1 MKTTYQ
7 LHGMTCASCG
17 ALVTK
22 TLKGVDGVSDA
33 SVNFATETASVAH
46 EAPVSL
52 EILNTALAPLGKYSL
67 SERSPHTETAHSMGM
82 SEDEHRAHTGIGQT
96 KAVKIA
102 AAEALRSQI
111 RIGIPLA
118 IIAALI
124 MVLDLFVAMPL
135 LLEEFVHH
143 LLPIMATYV
152 LFVIGVPYLKGLV
165 RFLKTGRADMD
176 TLVGLGTLTAFLAHF
191 SISVMHLLPRMLP
204 AALEGVTY
212 YEATIIIVVFIT
224 LGKYLEARSK
234 IVASDAIEKLLELS
248 AKTALVIR
256 DGVAVEIAISE
267 VVVGDIIRVL
277 PGTKVPLDGVIVEGD
292 SYLDEALVTGEPD
305 PAHKSAGDTVI
316 GGTLNTTGSFTFRAT
331 AVGSDTMLARI
342 VQMVED
348 AQGSKA
354 PIEALVDR
362 ISAVFTPTVL
372 AVAVLALILWS
383 VLGSPVLGLTAF
395 VTVLVIACPCALGL
409 ATPMSIVTAVG
420 TAASRG
426 ILIKDAA
433 SLELLALADTIVVDK
448 TGTITKGMPEV
459 IDFSVSGDLSEDA
472 ALAIL
477 AGIETYSEH
486 PLARGV
492 LAYAK
497 TRNVLPAAATNIEA
511 MKGRGIMGTVDDLT
525 YKVGSTSFVGAP
537 EDTTPYTTIC
547 IAREGGPLLATLHIA
562 DAVKDNAKGAI
573 AALHKLGKTVIML
586 SGDDQAT
593 ADRIA
598 KEVGIDTAIGG
609 VLPADKHAH
618 IKRLQAEGKK
628 VAMVGDGVND
638 APALAQAD
646 IGVAMATGT
655 DVAIESASITL
666 LHGDLDRL
674 VHAIKL
680 SKRTRANIRQ
690 NLFFA
695 FMYNTLGIPLAA
707 LTILPPAFAGFAMA
721 ASSVSV
727 VGNALR
733 LKK

>member
-1 MKTTYQ
+1 
-7 LHGMTCASCG
+7 MTCASC
-17 ALVTK
+17 AATVTK
-22 TLKGVDGVSDA
+22 TLKNTAGVNVA
-33 SVNFATETASVAH
+33 SVNFATETATVEH
-46 EAPVSL
+46 DAPIALST
-52 EILNTALAPLGKYSL
+52 LNTALAPLGKYSL
-67 SERSPHTETAHSMGM
+67 TERSPHTETAASMGM
-82 SEDEHRAHTGIGQT
+82 TEDEHRAHTGIGQT
-96 KAVKIA
+96 KDAKIA
-102 AAEALRSQI
+102 HATALRMQL
-111 RIGIPLA
+111 RVGIPLA
-118 IIAALI
+118 VIAVII

-135 LLEEFVHH
+135 WVDEFFHH

-152 LFVIGVPYLKGLV
+152 LFVIGVPYLKGLT
-165 RFLKTGRADMD
+165 RFLRHGHADMD
-176 TLVGLGTLTAFLAHF
+176 TLVGLGTLTAFLASF
-191 SISVMHLLPRMLP
+191 AISVMELVPGMLP
-204 AALEGVTY
+204 TTLEGITY

-256 DGVAVEIAISE
+256 DGIAVEIAVSDVI
-267 VVVGDIIRVL
+267 VGDIIRVL
-277 PGTKVPLDGVIVEGD
+277 PGTKVPLDGIIVEGD

-305 PAHKSAGDTVI
+305 PAHKHAGDIVI
-316 GGTLNTTGSFTFRAT
+316 GGTINTTGSFTFRAT
-331 AVGSDTMLARI
+331 AIGGDTMLARI

-362 ISAVFTPTVL
+362 ISSVFTPTVL
-372 AVAVLALILWS
+372 AIAFLALIIWS

-420 TAASRG
+420 AAAQRG

-448 TGTITKGMPEV
+448 TGTITKGAPEV
-459 IDFSVSGDLSEDA
+459 IDFDGTNET
-472 ALAIL
+472 LAIL

-492 LAYAK
+492 LTYAK
-497 TRNVLPAAATNIEA
+497 SKNVEPAVATNIEA
-511 MKGRGIMGTVDDLT
+511 VKGKGIVGVVDGVS
-525 YKVGSTSFVGAP
+525 YKVGSTAFVGAH

-547 IAREGGPLLATLHIA
+547 IARADDGGEVLATLHIA
-562 DAVKDNAKGAI
+562 DAVKDNAKEAV
-573 AALHKLGKTVIML
+573 AALHKLGKKVIML

-598 KEVGIDTAIGG
+598 QEVGIDTAIGG

-618 IKRLQAEGKK
+618 IKRLQVEGKK

-655 DVAIESASITL
+655 DVAIESAGITL

-674 VHAIKL
+674 VGAINL

-690 NLFFA
+690 SLFFA
-695 FMYNTLGIPLAA
+695 FMYNTVGIPLAA

-727 VGNALR
+727 VSNALR